1 MYFYTINLSL
11 LLANEAIQLRYI
23 LIFAIH
29 TTIVVRTHASYS
41 KISNI
46 NTDFE

>member
-11 LLANEAIQLRYI
+11 LLATEAIKLRYI
-23 LIFAIH
+23 LMH
-29 TTIVVRTHASYS
+29 TTIVVNTYASYS